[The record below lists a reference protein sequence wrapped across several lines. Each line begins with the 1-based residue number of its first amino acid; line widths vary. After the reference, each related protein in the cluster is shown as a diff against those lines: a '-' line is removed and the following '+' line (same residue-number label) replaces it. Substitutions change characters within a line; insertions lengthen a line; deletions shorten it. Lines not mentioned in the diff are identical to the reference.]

1 MRITP
6 MDIEQQEFSRSFRG
20 YNEEEVDDFL
30 DKIVKDYEE
39 LINENV
45 SLNEEIEKMQEK
57 LKEFSEIE
65 ETLRSALLNAQKSAE
80 EMRSRVEDEAK
91 IIIEKAQM
99 DAKVLKQQ
107 FLQREDSVKNEIDKL
122 RRYKFIFKE
131 KFKSMLNLYLKM
143 VESEDF
149 EEKLND
155 CFQST
160 AGLAYFGHGGE
171 DTGNRQKVVDIIG
184 AVTDKEDE
192 AVSEFTEKFD
202 GVKLTPEQMQERF
215 VKIINNIAT
224 KNLSIIRVGRCLI
237 FDNEIM

>member
-6 MDIEQQEFSRSFRG
+6 MDIEQQEFTKSFRG

-45 SLNEEIEKMQEK
+45 RLNDEIEKMQEK

-80 EMRSRVEDEAK
+80 EMKGRVESEAK
-91 IIIEKAQM
+91 IIIEKAELE
-99 DAKVLKQQ
+99 AKSLKQQ
-107 FLQREDSVKNEIDKL
+107 VFQREDLVKNEIDKL

-143 VESEDF
+143 IENEEF
-149 EEKLND
+149 EEEGNYKIEEEVSKEKAEKRVSGEKVDKLE
-155 CFQST
+155 
-160 AGLAYFGHGGE
+160 GLGIENNFKIKE
-171 DTGNRQKVVDIIG
+171 T
-184 AVTDKEDE
+184 EDE
-192 AVSEFTEKFD
+192 K
-202 GVKLTPEQMQERF
+202 
-215 VKIINNIAT
+215 
-224 KNLSIIRVGRCLI
+224 
-237 FDNEIM
+237 

>member
-6 MDIEQQEFSRSFRG
+6 MDIEQQEFTRSFRG

-39 LINENV
+39 LINENLR
-45 SLNEEIEKMQEK
+45 LNEEIEKMQEK

-80 EMRSRVEDEAK
+80 EMKGRVESEAK
-91 IIIEKAQM
+91 IIIEKAEM
-99 DAKVLKQQ
+99 EAKSLKQQ
-107 FLQREDSVKNEIDKL
+107 VFQREDLVKNEIDNL

-149 EEKLND
+149 EEKGNYKIEEEVSKGKAEKRVSGGKVDKLE
-155 CFQST
+155 
-160 AGLAYFGHGGE
+160 GLGIENNYKIKE
-171 DTGNRQKVVDIIG
+171 T
-184 AVTDKEDE
+184 EDE
-192 AVSEFTEKFD
+192 
-202 GVKLTPEQMQERF
+202 
-215 VKIINNIAT
+215 
-224 KNLSIIRVGRCLI
+224 
-237 FDNEIM
+237 

>member
-45 SLNEEIEKMQEK
+45 RLNEEIERMQEK

-80 EMRSRVEDEAK
+80 DMKGRVESEAK
-91 IIIEKAQM
+91 IIIEKAEM
-99 DAKVLKQQ
+99 DAKTLKQQ
-107 FLQREDSVKNEIDKL
+107 ILQREDLVKNEIDNL
-122 RRYKFIFKE
+122 RRYKFTFKE

-143 VESEDF
+143 IENEEF
-149 EEKLND
+149 EEEGNYEIKEENISKEKIEREVSEEKVD
-155 CFQST
+155 KRVS
-160 AGLAYFGHGGE
+160 GE
-171 DTGNRQKVVDIIG
+171 K
-184 AVTDKEDE
+184 TDKLEGLTIEEEYKIEETEDE
-192 AVSEFTEKFD
+192 
-202 GVKLTPEQMQERF
+202 QRYQ
-215 VKIINNIAT
+215 
-224 KNLSIIRVGRCLI
+224 
-237 FDNEIM
+237 

>member
-45 SLNEEIEKMQEK
+45 RLNEEIEKMQEK
-57 LKEFSEIE
+57 LKEFSQIE

-80 EMRSRVEDEAK
+80 EMKERVEDEAK
-91 IIIEKAQM
+91 IIIEKAEM
-99 DAKVLKQQ
+99 NANTLKQQ
-107 FLQREDSVKNEIDKL
+107 VLQREDLAKNEIDKL

-143 VESEDF
+143 IENEEF
-149 EEKLND
+149 EEV
-155 CFQST
+155 
-160 AGLAYFGHGGE
+160 
-171 DTGNRQKVVDIIG
+171 GNYEI
-184 AVTDKEDE
+184 KEE
-192 AVSEFTEKFD
+192 EISKAKIEEEVSEEKIDKRVSEEKMNELEGFA
-202 GVKLTPEQMQERF
+202 VKKRL
-215 VKIINNIAT
+215 
-224 KNLSIIRVGRCLI
+224 
-237 FDNEIM
+237 

>member
-45 SLNEEIEKMQEK
+45 RLNEEIERMQEK

-80 EMRSRVEDEAK
+80 EMKGRVESEAK
-91 IIIEKAQM
+91 IIIEKAEM
-99 DAKVLKQQ
+99 DAKTLKQQ
-107 FLQREDSVKNEIDKL
+107 VLQREDLVKNEIDNL
-122 RRYKFIFKE
+122 RRYKFTFKE

-143 VESEDF
+143 IESEDF
-149 EEKLND
+149 EEKGNYEIKEENIYKEKIVKEVSEEKID
-155 CFQST
+155 KRVS
-160 AGLAYFGHGGE
+160 E
-171 DTGNRQKVVDIIG
+171 EKTGKLEGFTVEKDSEIEE
-184 AVTDKEDE
+184 TEDE
-192 AVSEFTEKFD
+192 
-202 GVKLTPEQMQERF
+202 QRYQ
-215 VKIINNIAT
+215 
-224 KNLSIIRVGRCLI
+224 
-237 FDNEIM
+237 

>member
-45 SLNEEIEKMQEK
+45 RLNEEIEKMQEK

-80 EMRSRVEDEAK
+80 AMKGRVESEAK
-91 IIIEKAQM
+91 IIIEKAEM
-99 DAKVLKQQ
+99 DANTLKQQ
-107 FLQREDSVKNEIDKL
+107 ILQREDLVKNGIDNL
-122 RRYKFIFKE
+122 RRYKFTFKE

-143 VESEDF
+143 IENEEF
-149 EEKLND
+149 EEEGNYEIKEENISKEKVRKEVSEEKVD
-155 CFQST
+155 KRVSEEKM
-160 AGLAYFGHGGE
+160 GE
-171 DTGNRQKVVDIIG
+171 LEGF
-184 AVTDKEDE
+184 AVKKDYKIEETEDE
-192 AVSEFTEKFD
+192 
-202 GVKLTPEQMQERF
+202 Q
-215 VKIINNIAT
+215 
-224 KNLSIIRVGRCLI
+224 
-237 FDNEIM
+237 

>member
-6 MDIEQQEFSRSFRG
+6 MDIEQQEFSKSFRG

-45 SLNEEIEKMQEK
+45 RLNEEIEKMQEK

-80 EMRSRVEDEAK
+80 EMKGRVESEAK
-91 IIIEKAQM
+91 IIIEKAELE
-99 DAKVLKQQ
+99 AKSLKQEV
-107 FLQREDSVKNEIDKL
+107 FQREDLVKNEIDNL

-143 VESEDF
+143 VEDEDF
-149 EEKLND
+149 EEKGNYKIEEEVSKEKAEERVSGEKVDKLE
-155 CFQST
+155 
-160 AGLAYFGHGGE
+160 GLGVE
-171 DTGNRQKVVDIIG
+171 DNFKIKET
-184 AVTDKEDE
+184 EDE
-192 AVSEFTEKFD
+192 
-202 GVKLTPEQMQERF
+202 Q
-215 VKIINNIAT
+215 
-224 KNLSIIRVGRCLI
+224 
-237 FDNEIM
+237 